1 MKTIYKYPLP
11 IGGAYTLQLPIG
23 AQVLDVQDQHGA
35 AQLWALVDSPTTGV
49 ANRTFAIYGTGHAI
63 PDVPMRHISTF
74 QQSGGN
80 LVWHAFELLLGEMK
94 NG

>member
-11 IGGAYTLQLPIG
+11 IGGAYTLQLPVG

-35 AQLWALVDSPTTGV
+35 VQMWALVEMNAVG
-49 ANRTFAIYGTGHAI
+49 AENRTFAIYGTGHAI
-63 PDVPMRHISTF
+63 PEGVPMLHISTF
-74 QQSGGN
+74 QQGPF
-80 LVWHAFELLLGEMK
+80 VWHAFELLLGEMK